1 MYWEA
6 SGDKNGTDSLITTV
20 YSSFGGLGSLDQS
33 QNCLSFPA
41 SQYANMV
48 AGMPGE

>member
-1 MYWEA
+1 MYWEV
-6 SGDKNGTDSLITTV
+6 SGDKTGSDSLITTIRD
-20 YSSFGGLGSLDQS
+20 SFGSLEQS
-33 QNCLSFPA
+33 DNCLSFPA